1 MKTCTAFS
9 GSLPAQ
15 NNPIIS
21 AIADMAKRAKESD
34 LLEGFPTEGAEGGGR
49 GLIGVRAG
57 QIQTMND
64 SHVGTRPAAILR
76 SKSETDKNTERQQS
90 GWLILTVWKQ
100 INYSN

>member
-1 MKTCTAFS
+1 MGRDHG
-9 GSLPAQ
+9 GS
-15 NNPIIS
+15 
-21 AIADMAKRAKESD
+21 
-34 LLEGFPTEGAEGGGR
+34 EGGEGAEGGGR